1 MSDKNKVK
9 IVFMGTPSFS
19 VPVLEGLLELE
30 GFEVVGVVTQPDKP
44 AGRGNEV
51 VKSPVKKLAEEKK
64 ISVLQPAKITPE
76 VVVEIG
82 KLKPDVIV
90 VAAYGKIIPK
100 SLLDLPKFK
109 CINVHG
115 SLLPKYRGAS
125 PIQWAILEGEKET
138 GISIMIM
145 DEKMDTGPV
154 LEMAKIDIAE
164 DETTGS
170 LFNKMAELSKEVIKD
185 VLPRWIKGEL
195 KSKAQNDKKATY
207 TKILSKDDGHIF
219 WNKTAV
225 EIERQVRAF
234 DPWPGCFAM
243 YEEGGERRRLKV
255 LEARVVE
262 TNAKSLHSPKG
273 TMETTD
279 ICHAEID
286 SASRAGLSLRGG
298 YCRRGNPEILKQV
311 QDDIQDDKS
320 FGKIILTDK
329 KELGVI
335 TSDGLLILEIVQ
347 PEGKKKMTA
356 KEFLNGHQKIVNS
369 ILK

>member
-1 MSDKNKVK
+1 MENKIKV
-9 IVFMGTPSFS
+9 VFMGTPSFS

-44 AGRGNEV
+44 AGRGNEIV
-51 VKSPVKKLAEEKK
+51 QSPVKKIA
-64 ISVLQPAKITPE
+64 ISKNIPALQPVKMTPE
-76 VVVEIG
+76 AVAEIE
-82 KLKPDVIV
+82 KLHPDVIV
-90 VAAYGKIIPK
+90 VAAYGRIIPK
-100 SLLDLPKFK
+100 SLLDLPRYK

-138 GISIMIM
+138 GVSIMIM

-164 DETTGS
+164 NETTES
-170 LFNKMAELSKEVIKD
+170 LFNKMAALSKEVIKD

-195 KSKAQNDKKATY
+195 KPKAQDGKKATY

-225 EIERQVRAF
+225 EIERQIRAF
-234 DPWPGCFAM
+234 DPWPGCFAL
-243 YEEGGERRRLKV
+243 YGEDLDRLKV
-255 LEARVVE
+255 LEARVQ
-262 TNAKSLHSPKG
+262 NG
-273 TMETTD
+273 M
-279 ICHAEID
+279 
-286 SASRAGLSLRGG
+286 
-298 YCRRGNPEILKQV
+298 
-311 QDDIQDDKS
+311 QDDKK

-329 KELGVI
+329 KELGVV
-335 TSDGLLILEIVQ
+335 TSDGLLILEVVQ
-347 PEGKKKMTA
+347 PEGKKKMTGQD
-356 KEFLNGHQKIVNS
+356 FLNGHLNIENS